1 MTIEETID
9 KLGEE
14 LKALKARL
22 IVDDEMMDHLS
33 AIYSIA
39 FCTWYD
45 PDSEVHRQW
54 GEKLW
59 PHITALNDK
68 LRFKR

>member
-1 MTIEETID
+1 MAIDETID
-9 KLGEE
+9 RLTDE
-14 LKALKARL
+14 LKALKTRL
-22 IVDDEMMDHLS
+22 VVDDEMMGHLS

-45 PDSEVHRQW
+45 PNSEAHREW
-54 GEKLW
+54 GQKLW

-68 LRFKR
+68 LKFKR